1 MILNTDLSRRVLISL
16 AILAMLSQSVAALN
30 MSVTG
35 GRFETVELCTWHG
48 GVQMVRVELPGSGA
62 PAMDHID
69 CLICLTGQ
77 VMATGGERQ
86 LPLSPLTGERPTI
99 YPQQSL
105 RLLII
110 PQPPSRAPPQ
120 SVLNYLT

>member
-1 MILNTDLSRRVLISL
+1 MLLNTDLSRRVLISL

-48 GVQMVRVELPGSGA
+48 GVQLVRVELPGSGV
-62 PAMDHID
+62 PAMDHMD
-69 CLICLTGQ
+69 CLICLMGQ
-77 VMATGGERQ
+77 VMALGGERQ
-86 LPLSPLTGERPTI
+86 LSLPPLIGEKSAI